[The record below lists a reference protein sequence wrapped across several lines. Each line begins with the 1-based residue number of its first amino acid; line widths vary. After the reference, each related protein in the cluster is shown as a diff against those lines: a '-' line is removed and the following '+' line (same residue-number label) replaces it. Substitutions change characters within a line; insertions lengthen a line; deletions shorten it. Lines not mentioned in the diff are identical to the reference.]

1 MGNEHKL
8 NVAKSEKFKS
18 LSEHRVNQILDK
30 IRILGNLA
38 NKSNYQYSQEEVA
51 KMFRVIEKELRET
64 KDKFSPKGN
73 KKNQR
78 KFKW

>member
-8 NVAKSEKFKS
+8 NLAKSEKFKT

-51 KMFRVIEKELRET
+51 KMFRVIERELKKT
-64 KDKFSPKGN
+64 KDEFMCHVTRPYA
-73 KKNQR
+73 R
-78 KFKW
+78 